1 MRAIVHISDL
11 HFGRTNAA
19 VLPVLAA
26 AIRAEQPDLVVVS
39 GDLTQR
45 ARKRQFQEARRFL
58 SALPQPQI
66 VVPGNHDIPLYNP
79 VSRWLEPLAKYRKYI
94 SEDLEPFYSD
104 EEIAVAGINT
114 ARSWSFK
121 EGRINERQVALSCAR
136 LSSTPGALIRIVVT
150 HHPFSVA
157 DVEST
162 DGIIGRAAMAMTGF
176 ATCRVDMIL
185 SGHMHLSHS
194 TSSAARYSDS
204 SHAAL
209 LVQAGT
215 ASSSRHRG
223 ERNSFNIVRVSR
235 PDITVERRTWDD
247 SEGTF
252 KSAGTDHFRWT
263 AAGWAVPAEA
273 GT

>member
-1 MRAIVHISDL
+1 MRRIVHISDL

-26 AIRAEQPDLVVVS
+26 AIHAEQPDLVVAS

-45 ARKRQFQEARRFL
+45 ARARQFEEARRFL

-66 VVPGNHDIPLYNP
+66 VVPGNHDIPLYNLF
-79 VSRWLEPLAKYRKYI
+79 SRWLAPLTNYRTYI
-94 SEDLEPFYSD
+94 SDDLEPFYSD
-104 EEIAVAGINT
+104 GEIAVAGINT
-114 ARSWSFK
+114 ARAWSFK
-121 EGRINERQVALSCAR
+121 EGRINERQVARSCAR
-136 LSSTPGALIRIVVT
+136 LDSTPAALTRIVVT

-162 DGIIGRAAMAMTGF
+162 DGIVGRAAMAMTGF

-185 SGHMHLSHS
+185 SGHMHLGHS
-194 TSSAARYSDS
+194 GSSTARYGVSA
-204 SHAAL
+204 HAAL

-215 ASSSRHRG
+215 ATSSRHRG
-223 ERNSFNIVRVSR
+223 ERNSFNVVRISR

-247 SEGTF
+247 SEGAF
-252 KSAGTDHFRWT
+252 KPAGTDHFRWT
-263 AAGWAVPAEA
+263 EAGWAASTEA
-273 GT
+273 GS